1 MPSKTVQHVIDAIT
15 ENRRKF
21 EAFCHAL
28 SEEQLARAVPGSTWI
43 VRDFAAHLGT
53 LDTALLNWFGAAP
66 AGAAAD
72 SSAGADGQ
80 PFDVDAFNDAQA
92 AARRGWTLERI
103 FAEAAENRRLLV
115 ALLASLTDEQIER
128 PMHFAGDAK
137 RAGADIPLKLFLQGW
152 AQHDPIHVADM
163 VKALPE
169 LAGDAQ
175 IAAWLDNPYVVGYQ
189 AAMNGATHG

>member
-1 MPSKTVQHVIDAIT
+1 MPGEAIQHVIDAIT

-21 EAFCHAL
+21 SAFCHAL
-28 SEEQLARAVPGSTWI
+28 NEEQLARVVPGSTWI

-53 LDTALLNWFGAAP
+53 LDTALLNWFGAVP
-66 AGAAAD
+66 TGAAVD
-72 SSAGADGQ
+72 SSVGADGQ
-80 PFDVDAFNDAQA
+80 PFDVDEFNDAQA
-92 AARRGWTLERI
+92 AARRTWTLERV
-103 FAEAAENRRLLV
+103 FAEAAENRRMLA

-128 PMHFAGDAK
+128 PMHFAGDGK
-137 RAGADIPLKLFLQGW
+137 RAASDIPLKLFLQGW

-175 IAAWLDNPYVVGYQ
+175 IAAWLDNPYVAGYQ
-189 AAMNGATHG
+189 KAMNGAPHG